1 MASRNKSIAEQA
13 AYWYTEGEKMLLSEH
28 LETTGANVEQ
38 GARGIAGLI
47 CLAYGEGMMDA
58 EYGHPSKR
66 PTNFDDYWGD
76 FLFDSDIALVYAG
89 AIEAGSR
96 RKK

>member
-1 MASRNKSIAEQA
+1 MAKRKKSTAERA
-13 AYWYTEGEKMLLSEH
+13 EYWFRRGEKLLLSEK
-28 LETTGANVEQ
+28 LEDGGANVEQ